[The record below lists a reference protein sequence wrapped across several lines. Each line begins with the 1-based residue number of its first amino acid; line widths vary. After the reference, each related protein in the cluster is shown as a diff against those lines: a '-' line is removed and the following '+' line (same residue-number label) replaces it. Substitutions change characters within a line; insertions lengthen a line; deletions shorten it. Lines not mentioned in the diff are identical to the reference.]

1 MALEKRHLSQAL
13 PLSALTL
20 ISQYSKPLTRPD
32 WRTINPLPFYSL
44 YTEVIQR
51 RTYKR
56 KVLTALY
63 KTIHNGNRISD
74 ILYNT
79 HYYNTYIGSIVLNI
93 PELIL
98 TNIALY
104 FQPFID
110 DDPDFI
116 FKYRY

>member
-1 MALEKRHLSQAL
+1 MYPQGKL
-13 PLSALTL
+13 PLSALIL
-20 ISQYSKPLTRPD
+20 ISQYSKPVTRPD

-56 KVLTALY
+56 KVLSTLY
-63 KTIHNGNRISD
+63 KIIHNGNRIGD

-79 HYYNTYIGSIVLNI
+79 YYYNTYIGSIVLDM

-98 TNIALY
+98 SNISLY
-104 FQPFID
+104 FQSFID